1 MNKFIMAVECPV
13 CGSLVKADGVT
24 ADFTAPEGVVCL
36 NLFSQE
42 TFECDRCGTTI
53 YTGDMEDALY
63 YDEPED
69 DGWYE
74 EPYYGDGDDDEDE
87 FDL

>member
-13 CGSLVKADGVT
+13 CGALAKTDGMTV
-24 ADFTAPEGVVCL
+24 DFTAPEGVVCL

-42 TFECDRCGTTI
+42 EFECNKCGTVI
-53 YTGDMEDALY
+53 YTGDMEDYLF

-69 DGWYE
+69 FN
-74 EPYYGDGDDDEDE
+74 EDE
-87 FDL
+87 E

>member
-13 CGSLVKADGVT
+13 CGELAKADGMTV
-24 ADFTAPEGVVCL
+24 DFTSPEGVVCL

-53 YTGDMEDALY
+53 YTGDMEDAI
-63 YDEPED
+63 D
-69 DGWYE
+69 YE
-74 EPYYGDGDDDEDE
+74 EAEDFDEDE
-87 FDL
+87 DWIDK

>member
-13 CGSLVKADGVT
+13 CGELAKADGMTV
-24 ADFTAPEGVVCL
+24 DFSAPEGVVCL

-53 YTGDMEDALY
+53 YTGDMEDAI
-63 YDEPED
+63 D
-69 DGWYE
+69 YE
-74 EPYYGDGDDDEDE
+74 ESEDFDEDE
-87 FDL
+87 DWMDK

>member
-13 CGSLVKADGVT
+13 CGALAKSDGMTV
-24 ADFTAPEGVVCL
+24 DFTAPEGVVCL

-42 TFECDRCGTTI
+42 EFECDECGTII
-53 YTGDMEDALY
+53 YTGDMEDHLY

-69 DGWYE
+69 FN
-74 EPYYGDGDDDEDE
+74 EDE
-87 FDL
+87 EWDE

>member
-13 CGSLVKADGVT
+13 CGELAKADGMTV
-24 ADFTAPEGVVCL
+24 DFTSPEGVVCL

-42 TFECDRCGTTI
+42 TFECDKCGTVI
-53 YTGDMEDALY
+53 YTGDMEDHLF

-69 DGWYE
+69 E
-74 EPYYGDGDDDEDE
+74 EDDEDDE
-87 FDL
+87 D

>member
-13 CGSLVKADGVT
+13 CGELAKADGMTV
-24 ADFTAPEGVVCL
+24 DFTSPEGVVCL

-42 TFECDRCGTTI
+42 TFECDKCGTVI
-53 YTGDMEDALY
+53 YTGDMEDHLF

-69 DGWYE
+69 EYE
-74 EPYYGDGDDDEDE
+74 DEDE
-87 FDL
+87 E